1 MAFCAFVEKFIVA
14 VVRPDEEKRKRKVV
28 LRWPEEEGV
37 CVCVG
42 VERRFFICVRR
53 LFV

>member
-42 VERRFFICVRR
+42 VERRF
-53 LFV
+53 LFVCDALFV